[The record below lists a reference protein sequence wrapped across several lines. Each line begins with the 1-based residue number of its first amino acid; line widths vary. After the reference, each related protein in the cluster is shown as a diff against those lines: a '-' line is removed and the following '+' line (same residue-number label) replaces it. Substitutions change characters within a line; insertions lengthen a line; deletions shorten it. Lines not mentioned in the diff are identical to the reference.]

1 MARQVHILEK
11 RNIVDLTTDNCNEDI
26 IPEVPVNSVDN
37 DVKTSVI
44 TLTDINDTED
54 DVQFLGMGVR
64 YIPIITI
71 SDSDVSEDD
80 NINNSDIGAYTK
92 KANST
97 ITVKNR
103 SEHSEGC
110 RILEGKSCFIE
121 KIESQQMKGLRT
133 AKTAKQAVTE
143 TVVGS
148 ACRNEGHHSE
158 NSKLNMQVQNTKKE
172 MLSKGGSSKSK
183 ICKTSTRSGDDENG
197 AKVHRKKPKIKVRVT
212 LKKPGSGMNV
222 QQPQDTLVTDEVKTD
237 DSNSHKLYHITL
249 KGVTRKGI
257 QNISSKTDNEGILTQ
272 NQLTGSK
279 NTVNKE
285 HFDLEM
291 ESCSSEN
298 SDKLNVCKKDTI
310 TKSVAKEGIDENVN
324 DTCKKLS
331 KIEDSYPW
339 HQTESD
345 GGREGNKK
353 IREINK
359 KTISDHLEESSPLCS
374 QLAICSAT
382 VSLHNAQDVSSE
394 SHNENIAATILDE
407 QNEDSFLEVE
417 LLPARMTIKDCESK
431 VVYAVPLLRLPVEK
445 QIIYFSPAYIEVFL
459 KKVRDVFS
467 VERFLRVIPDPFS
480 YFRNELIKEKGHSD
494 ECLALMYLKS
504 KYRRIPF
511 PDITFIF
518 EKNRRSLTLTCE
530 ELDVWK
536 SSWKR
541 TTRKIG
547 LGCGCLKPHELSI
560 RFIQEVSGHELHC
573 WKF

>member
-1 MARQVHILEK
+1 VHIMEK
-11 RNIVDLTTDNCNEDI
+11 GNIVVDLTTDNCNEDI

-37 DVKTSVI
+37 DVKTSVV

-54 DVQFLGMGVR
+54 DVEFLGMSMR

-71 SDSDVSEDD
+71 SDGFEDD
-80 NINNSDIGAYTK
+80 NINNSDTDAYTK

-97 ITVKNR
+97 ITVKNL
-103 SEHSEGC
+103 SEQSEGC

-121 KIESQQMKGLRT
+121 KIESQQMKNIRT
-133 AKTAKQAVTE
+133 AKRAE
-143 TVVGS
+143 TVVSS
-148 ACRNEGHHSE
+148 ACRNEGHHSQ
-158 NSKLNMQVQNTKKE
+158 NSKHNMRVQCTKKE
-172 MLSKGGSSKSK
+172 ILTKGGSPKSK
-183 ICKTSTRSGDDENG
+183 ICKTSKRSGDDENG
-197 AKVHRKKPKIKVRVT
+197 AKLHRKKPKIKVRVT
-212 LKKPGSGMNV
+212 LKKPGSGMNAR
-222 QQPQDTLVTDEVKTD
+222 QPQDALVTDEVKTE
-237 DSNSHKLYHITL
+237 DSNSHKLYHITS

-257 QNISSKTDNEGILTQ
+257 QNVSSKTDNEGILAQ
-272 NQLTGSK
+272 NQLTSSK
-279 NTVNKE
+279 NMVNKE
-285 HFDLEM
+285 RLDLEM
-291 ESCSSEN
+291 ELCSSEN

-310 TKSVAKEGIDENVN
+310 TKSVAKEGIGENVS

-331 KIEDSYPW
+331 KLENSNPW
-339 HQTESD
+339 HQTESN
-345 GGREGNKK
+345 GGHENNKK
-353 IREINK
+353 VRELHK
-359 KTISDHLEESSPLCS
+359 KTISDHLEESSTLCS
-374 QLAICSAT
+374 QLAIHSAM
-382 VSLHNAQDVSSE
+382 VSLHNAQDDRGE
-394 SHNENIAATILDE
+394 SRNENTEATISDE
-407 QNEDSFLEVE
+407 QNEDSILEVE
-417 LLPARMTIKDCESK
+417 LLPARMTIKDYESK

-445 QIIYFSPAYIEVFL
+445 KIIYFSPAYIEVFL

-467 VERFLRVIPDPFS
+467 IERFLHAIPEPFN
-480 YFRNELIKEKGHSD
+480 YFRNKLIKEKRHSD

-541 TTRKIG
+541 TIRKIG

-560 RFIQEVSGHELHC
+560 QFVQEVSGYELHC